1 MFLEVASTQ
10 ITPQKRKIL
19 ELLWKEGGPLKPK
32 EISNRIRG
40 LKFPATMMHLI
51 GLKKM
56 GLVESLEKGFYKI
69 TELGE
74 KALGFKQLTR
84 DAIKALL
91 TPTTLEKSFHFYA
104 GPNNY
109 LNIYAT
115 NLKDFCEKIL
125 QVDIRSVE
133 FHTLR
138 RDFENWFRGLGDL
151 ELAKKMEFI
160 REMGIADE
168 ELRREIYETVRKRCE
183 ELEGL
188 LATIP

>member
-1 MFLEVASTQ
+1 MSSTQ
-10 ITPQKRKIL
+10 LNPPKRKIL
-19 ELLWKEGGPLKPK
+19 ELLWKESRPLKPK
-32 EISNRIRG
+32 EISDKIRG
-40 LKFPATMMHLI
+40 LNFPATMMHLI

-56 GLVESLEKGFYKI
+56 GFVETPEKGLYKI

-74 KALGFKQLTR
+74 KALGFKQLTKES
-84 DAIKALL
+84 IISLL
-91 TPTTLEKSFHFYA
+91 TPTSVEKSFHFHA

-115 NLKDFCEKIL
+115 DLKDFCRKIL

-183 ELEGL
+183 ELEGML
-188 LATIP
+188 THLS

>member
-1 MFLEVASTQ
+1 MFSTQ
-10 ITPQKRKIL
+10 LNVPKRKIL
-19 ELLWKEGGPLKPK
+19 ELLWKESRPLKPK
-32 EISNRIRG
+32 EISRKIRG
-40 LKFPATMMHLI
+40 LGFPATMMHLL

-56 GLVESLEKGFYKI
+56 GLVECPDKGLYKI

-74 KALGFKQLTR
+74 KALGFRQLTR
-84 DAIKALL
+84 ESIKALL
-91 TPTTLEKSFHFYA
+91 TPTSTEKAFHFYA

-115 NLKDFCEKIL
+115 DLKDFCQKIM

-160 REMGIADE
+160 REEGIADE
-168 ELRREIYETVRKRCE
+168 ELRREICETVRKRCE

-188 LATIP
+188 LQQLG

>member
-1 MFLEVASTQ
+1 MSSTQ
-10 ITPQKRKIL
+10 LNPPKRKIL
-19 ELLWKEGGPLKPK
+19 ELLWRESRPLKPK
-32 EISNRIRG
+32 EISDKIRG
-40 LKFPATMMHLI
+40 LNFPATMMHLI

-56 GLVESLEKGFYKI
+56 GFVETPEKGLYKI

-74 KALGFKQLTR
+74 KALGFKQLTKEL
-84 DAIKALL
+84 IMSLL
-91 TPTTLEKSFHFYA
+91 TPTSVEKSFHFHA

-109 LNIYAT
+109 LNTYAT
-115 NLKDFCEKIL
+115 DLKDFRRKIL

-183 ELEGL
+183 ELEGML
-188 LATIP
+188 TRLS